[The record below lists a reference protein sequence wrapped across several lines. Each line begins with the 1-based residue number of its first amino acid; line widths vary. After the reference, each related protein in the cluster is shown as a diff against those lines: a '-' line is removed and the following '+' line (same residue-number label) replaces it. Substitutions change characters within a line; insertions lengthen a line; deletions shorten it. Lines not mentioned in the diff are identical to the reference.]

1 MQVSFNFCNFACKIL
16 NDAVMEDFIRLYD
29 AAPELSLKDMS
40 LEEKYEALGIPSAH
54 GWTIFKVREGL
65 RDKILKCIQVES
77 KDAPHVLY
85 TDLLKCREYWFYK
98 KQIQNTSKYDLY
110 IKAITHIHDSFGSK
124 LKYLVPFKEEES
136 WLEALK
142 YLKCMIEDDKTGG
155 SNLKHLMARQIDRS
169 KAIKRLMKD
178 GLKVKFNDETME
190 MEVENTFLIYQKIGS
205 IIEKIGGARCATLLI
220 ELFTTYN
227 DSHHRLTQKR
237 QGNRLGMV
245 QQEMDLPIAYLIN
258 VAFNKLSSSGNERYE
273 KQLPH
278 LVQLAT
284 DVCAAQY
291 DAQTYTI
298 WEDIFFNKEK
308 VDEYFRRLVIWD
320 SLYTIPQS
328 SQPFM
333 QSLVEFLLPLVGEAG
348 YAMSDDY
355 TLEDYKTVMRYMMG
369 LTKPKNFVRLRFEEV
384 KSEIGL
390 AEEKLRVIWQDIAAR
405 AVNAGYIIPLDY
417 PHVTVTFNPAY
428 LLPNG
433 ELLLYPS
440 SLGATGWYEVMMTK
454 IRARNPKIEGFVGK
468 ALEKYLRYQM
478 ALKGIETSAGDYEVR
493 KEHGENDVSIQGKD
507 VLILIE
513 QKKKALTRMAKEGH
527 VYQIILDFAGALLYP
542 QEQAF
547 HTEAMLVENGKLDL
561 DDGENRYELE
571 LGDRRVEKF
580 AVSLYE
586 FGALHERAILEKVL
600 EIFYLCEFSFKE
612 EELVEFLKDEEKVK
626 KIMTALETLTKEQK
640 EMRTYVDRIA
650 KRKEIKRL
658 FFNSGFYSIEQICY
672 ILSRS
677 ANKEEFI
684 KNLVDIK
691 YMTFGTK
698 DYWAEIDYRLK
709 K

>member
-1 MQVSFNFCNFACKIL
+1 
-16 NDAVMEDFIRLYD
+16 MEDFIRLYD
-29 AAPELSLKDMS
+29 AAPEFSLKGMS
-40 LEEKYEALGIPSAH
+40 LEEKYEALGLPSTH

-65 RDKILKCIQVES
+65 RDKIVECIQVEE
-77 KDAPHVLY
+77 KEAPHVLY

-98 KQIQNTSKYDLY
+98 KQILNTSKYDLY
-110 IKAITHIHDSFGSK
+110 IKAITHLHDSFGSR
-124 LKYLVPFKEEES
+124 LKYLVPFSEKES

-142 YLKCMIEDDKTGG
+142 YLKCMIEDDTTGG
-155 SNLKHLMARQIDRS
+155 SNLNHVMVRQIDRS
-169 KAIKRLMKD
+169 RAIKRLMKD
-178 GLKVKFNDETME
+178 GLKVKFNDKTME

-205 IIEKIGGARCATLLI
+205 IIEKIGGARCATFLI

-258 VAFNKLSSSGNERYE
+258 VAFNKLSSRGNESCE
-273 KQLPH
+273 KELPN
-278 LVQLAT
+278 LVRLAT

-333 QSLVEFLLPLVGEAG
+333 QSLMEFLLPIVGNAG
-348 YAMSDDY
+348 FTMSDDY

-369 LTKPKNFVRLRFEEV
+369 VTKPKSFVRLRFAEMKE
-384 KSEIGL
+384 KIGM
-390 AEEKLRVIWQDIAAR
+390 AEEKSRAIWEDIAAR

-417 PHVTVTFNPAY
+417 PHVTVTFNPAFM
-428 LLPNG
+428 LPNG

-454 IRARNPKIEGFVGK
+454 IRARNRKIEESMGK
-468 ALEKYLRYQM
+468 ALEKYLRRRMEQ
-478 ALKGIETSAGDYEVR
+478 KGIETSAGDYEVR
-493 KEHGENDVSIQGKD
+493 KEHGENDVSIQGND

-513 QKKKALTRMAKEGH
+513 QKKKPLTRLSKEGL
-527 VYQIILDFAGALLYP
+527 VYQIILDLAGALFYP

-547 HTEAMLVENGKLDL
+547 HTEAMLVEYGKLNM
-561 DDGENRYELE
+561 DDGENRYVLE

-580 AVSLYE
+580 AVSLNE

-600 EIFYLCEFSFKE
+600 EIFYMCEFAFRE
-612 EELVEFLKDEEKVK
+612 AELVDFLKDAKKVK
-626 KIMTALETLTKEQK
+626 DVMTALEKMKEKQ
-640 EMRTYVDRIA
+640 ESMRSYVERIA
-650 KRKEIKRL
+650 KRKEVERL

-672 ILSRS
+672 ILSQ
-677 ANKEEFI
+677 
-684 KNLVDIK
+684 
-691 YMTFGTK
+691 
-698 DYWAEIDYRLK
+698 
-709 K
+709 